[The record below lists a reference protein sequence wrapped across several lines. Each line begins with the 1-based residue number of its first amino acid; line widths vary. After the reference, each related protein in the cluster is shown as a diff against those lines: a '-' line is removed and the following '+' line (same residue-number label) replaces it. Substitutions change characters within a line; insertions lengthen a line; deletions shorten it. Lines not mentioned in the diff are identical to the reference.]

1 MADNPIKYSDLVI
14 DDGAID
20 QLIKKIKLL
29 EKTFLASQKTFQK
42 EIAKT
47 KMQDLTANSVE
58 AAVATLAGTALSMG
72 ITVDNNA

>member
-1 MADNPIKYSDLVI
+1 VNVGNVTKS
-14 DDGAID
+14 
-20 QLIKKIKLL
+20 KL
-29 EKTFLASQKTFQK
+29 E